1 MTPVVYGISV
11 TMGGAGAL
19 LGALLATR
27 ATRHFGLGKTLIGGL
42 MLDGCMA
49 LLIPLSAGPGL
60 LAVALLIAAQLFGDC
75 GAVLHEINEVSLRQM
90 VVPDRLLGRVNA
102 SMHLLVMALASVGAM
117 LAGLLSEFIGVRP
130 TLWIGAGGILGSF
143 VLLFF
148 SPIRALE

>member
-1 MTPVVYGISV
+1 
-11 TMGGAGAL
+11 
-19 LGALLATR
+19 
-27 ATRHFGLGKTLIGGL
+27 
-42 MLDGCMA
+42 
-49 LLIPLSAGPGL
+49 
-60 LAVALLIAAQLFGDC
+60 
-75 GAVLHEINEVSLRQM
+75 M